1 MAGDSTRTPV
11 PDAVPL
17 AVAEPGVAP
26 TAAEERVS
34 LASNW
39 TLVWWRFRKHRLAMA
54 SAAVLLGFYAVVLCP
69 DFFSTQDP
77 ELTDARLAFIPVQR
91 PRLFD
96 GFGWSPWVPAVVG
109 KRNPI
114 TLRME
119 WQVDPARKIGV
130 RFFVRGY
137 PYRVFGLLPTTLHLM
152 GTGEGGTDRVHLLGT
167 DRLGRDQWS
176 RLMHGTQTSMT
187 IGLVAVTLSVVLGVV
202 LGGVSGYFGG
212 MADQVIQRVIELLQ
226 SLPTIPIWL
235 ALTAALPRDWTPIQ
249 VFFAITVILSLVGW
263 TTLGREVRGRFLAL
277 REEDFVLAAELAGC
291 GRPRIIMRHMVPTFL
306 SHIIATST
314 LAIPAM
320 ILNETSLSFLGLGIR
335 PPAISWG
342 VLLQEAQNIQTL
354 ALAPWL
360 LIPGLVVI
368 VSVLAFNLV
377 GDGLR
382 DAADP
387 YSH

>member
-54 SAAVLLGFYAVVLCP
+54 SAVVLLGLYAIVLCP

-77 ELTDARLAFIPVQR
+77 EFTDARLAFIPVQR

-96 GFGWSPWVPAVVG
+96 GFRLSPWVPAVVG
-109 KRNPI
+109 KRNPT

-119 WQVDPARKIGV
+119 WQVDPGRKVPV

-137 PYRVFGLLPTTLHLM
+137 PYRLLGLIPATIHLL
-152 GTGEGGTDRVHLLGT
+152 GTGETSVGTDRVHLLGT

-187 IGLVAVTLSVVLGVV
+187 IGLVAVTLSVVLGVL
-202 LGGVSGYFGG
+202 LGG
-212 MADQVIQRVIELLQ
+212 I
-226 SLPTIPIWL
+226 
-235 ALTAALPRDWTPIQ
+235 
-249 VFFAITVILSLVGW
+249 
-263 TTLGREVRGRFLAL
+263 
-277 REEDFVLAAELAGC
+277 
-291 GRPRIIMRHMVPTFL
+291 
-306 SHIIATST
+306 
-314 LAIPAM
+314 
-320 ILNETSLSFLGLGIR
+320 
-335 PPAISWG
+335 
-342 VLLQEAQNIQTL
+342 
-354 ALAPWL
+354 
-360 LIPGLVVI
+360 
-368 VSVLAFNLV
+368 
-377 GDGLR
+377 
-382 DAADP
+382 
-387 YSH
+387 